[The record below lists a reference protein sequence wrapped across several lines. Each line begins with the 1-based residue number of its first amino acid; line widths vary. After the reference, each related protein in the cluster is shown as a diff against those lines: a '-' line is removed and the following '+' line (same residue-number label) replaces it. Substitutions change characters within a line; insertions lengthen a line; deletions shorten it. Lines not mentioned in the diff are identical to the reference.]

1 MDRPTSPLLHRLLE
15 AGQRRDRAD
24 RAAGHPFAALGTAAH
39 LTLERVR
46 DAGRPTEVESERYGA
61 LGIPPTIRPVDPP
74 PADPFPPSAG
84 LGLEPAPHDVNIIN
98 NSDCGAWAA
107 RSVRWQSLRIGAVTW
122 TDRLDRWTRAHPV
135 VPDTLLALAI
145 AAVLGQPSLEILQ
158 VARSPAWVL
167 WVAGICGFVVV
178 ATVAIRRIATS
189 AAFFLASLAMVVT
202 IALPNTM
209 VKPAGLG
216 LAGASDDMEIP
227 LFFLPS
233 SAVYLMLLYAVAAQ
247 RPRPKSLL
255 ALGIGVTG
263 AVLCTARTAT
273 AYGALPAGW
282 LTLLLAFLA
291 LVAAVAGTW
300 AVGCSHFDRRQRLV
314 EAAAEAAERAA
325 ADERQRIARDMHDI
339 VAHSLAVIV
348 RQAEGGAAIA
358 AKSPDRAAQ
367 ALSVIA
373 GAARDAL
380 ADMRGT
386 LQVLRDAAA
395 SDGVQPSL
403 SGVQPSF
410 DEIATLVEQVRATG
424 IEVRLVERGSAHALT
439 AGAGVAAYRLIQEA
453 LTNSIKHAGPHPTVT
468 VTISHG
474 PDGSVVVVDDD
485 GGDAEVQPAVPG
497 TGAGLH
503 GVQERVHAAGGAFEA
518 GPVDGGFR
526 VRAEFRVGDRE
537 LSR

>member
-1 MDRPTSPLLHRLLE
+1 
-15 AGQRRDRAD
+15 
-24 RAAGHPFAALGTAAH
+24 
-39 LTLERVR
+39 
-46 DAGRPTEVESERYGA
+46 
-61 LGIPPTIRPVDPP
+61 
-74 PADPFPPSAG
+74 
-84 LGLEPAPHDVNIIN
+84 
-98 NSDCGAWAA
+98 
-107 RSVRWQSLRIGAVTW
+107 VTW
-122 TDRLDRWTRAHPV
+122 TDRLDRWMRTHPV

-145 AAVLGQPSLEILQ
+145 AAVLGPPSLDILQ
-158 VARSPAWVL
+158 AAKSPAWVL
-167 WVAGICGFVVV
+167 WAAGVCGSAVV
-178 ATVAIRRIATS
+178 ATVAIRRIATG
-189 AAFFLASLAMVVT
+189 AAFFLASLAMLVT

-209 VKPAGLG
+209 VNPAGLG
-216 LAGASDDMEIP
+216 LARTSEDMEIP

-233 SAVYLMLLYAVAAQ
+233 SAVYLVLLYTVAAQ
-247 RPRPKSLL
+247 RPRPTSLL

-263 AVLCTARTAT
+263 ALLCTARTAT

-314 EAAAEAAERAA
+314 EAAARAAERAA

-348 RQAEGGAAIA
+348 RQAEGGSAIA
-358 AKSPDRAAQ
+358 AKSPERAAQ

-373 GAARDAL
+373 GAAREAL

-386 LQVLRDAAA
+386 LQVLREPAT
-395 SDGVQPSL
+395 SEGVQPSL
-403 SGVQPSF
+403 G
-410 DEIATLVEQVRATG
+410 EMAALVEQVRATG
-424 IEVRLVERGSAHALT
+424 IDVRLVERGSAHALT
-439 AGAGVAAYRLIQEA
+439 GGAGAAVYRLVQEA
-453 LTNSIKHAGPHPTVT
+453 LTNSIKHAGSHPTVT

-474 PDGSVVVVDDD
+474 PDASVVVVDDD
-485 GGDAEVQPAVPG
+485 GGDGEDQPAVPG
-497 TGAGLH
+497 TGAGLR

-537 LSR
+537 L